1 MGSTFNSRP
10 YESVRGPTDAF
21 SVKQLPFVTVMRRPS
36 TASSASA
43 AHAQPDPADRQALPA
58 QNLRPITSSAPRA
71 AAFSPKWA
79 CERLRGA
86 TPSEKMAQPIP
97 KQHHGNRVTAFA
109 QREGGPF
116 AQREGGRVPS
126 AEAAVFEDNH
136 TLRAA
141 VSALQAMVLHE
152 KKMHTDIDAQ
162 VELCVCVFVCL
173 CVCVFVCLGYC
184 FCFCL

>member
-1 MGSTFNSRP
+1 MGSTFNSKP

-43 AHAQPDPADRQALPA
+43 AHAQPDPADCQALPA
-58 QNLRPITSSAPRA
+58 QNLRPTTSSAPRA

-79 CERLRGA
+79 CERVRGA
-86 TPSEKMAQPIP
+86 TPPIP
-97 KQHHGNRVTAFA
+97 KQRHRNHFTS
-109 QREGGPF
+109 F
-116 AQREGGRVPS
+116 AQREGGRVLS

-152 KKMHTDIDAQ
+152 KKMHQDIDAQ
-162 VELCVCVFVCL
+162 VELMCL
-173 CVCVFVCLGYC
+173 L
-184 FCFCL
+184 LS